1 MVVNQFRKG
10 CFSMKQVVN
19 AYRKKNLDRQRLA
32 VLRLELNYE
41 LAVLYEALQKND
53 EDLQLKTKRKLERLR
68 EELIKLEA
76 F

>member
-1 MVVNQFRKG
+1 
-10 CFSMKQVVN
+10 MKQVVN

-41 LAVLYEALQKND
+41 LAVLYEALQEND